1 MLKIV
6 ISFDVLIEK
15 KSNQRLQYKTK
26 KQESLE

>member
-15 KSNQRLQYKTK
+15 KSNQRSQYKTK